1 MDQWT
6 PRVTARAELA
16 ELLLGPHL
24 ARAEAA
30 GLSAGELGRLRE
42 LGRTAIE
49 ANRLQQEQLAEAAVQ
64 RTERALSLQDL
75 FAREDALRDRLT
87 AVAGDLTDSG
97 LPTERALG
105 QWLTDLSFARYRMR
119 MAQPRPS
126 AEARAAAAG
135 EAGGAAGDDGAAP
148 SELRSVV
155 RVERADAVTRL
166 NGLGAFCA
174 ALLRPGRE
182 RLVELFAARGLSA
195 DALLALQTDA
205 QALADLGRNVRLPV
219 DATAAEAEAAGAQR
233 MLWTRLRRMLRKASL
248 GVPELQRKLAEC

>member
-30 GLSAGELGRLRE
+30 GLSAGELGRLSQH
-42 LGRTAIE
+42 GRAAIE
-49 ANRLQQEQLAEAAVQ
+49 ANRRQQEQLAEAAAQ
-64 RTERALSLQDL
+64 RTERALSAQDL
-75 FAREDALRDRLT
+75 YAREDALRDRLA
-87 AVAGDLTDSG
+87 AVAGDLADSG
-97 LPTERALG
+97 LPAERALG

-119 MAQPRPS
+119 MAQPAPS
-126 AEARAAAAG
+126 PEAQAAVTGA
-135 EAGGAAGDDGAAP
+135 AGGATGGGDASS
-148 SELRSVV
+148 SELRSVM
-155 RVERADAVTRL
+155 RVERADVVTRL
-166 NGLGAFCA
+166 NGLAAFCA

-195 DALLALQTDA
+195 DALQTMQADA

-219 DATAAEAEAAGAQR
+219 EATAAEAEAAGAQR
-233 MLWTRLRRMLRKASL
+233 KLWKRLRRMLRKASA